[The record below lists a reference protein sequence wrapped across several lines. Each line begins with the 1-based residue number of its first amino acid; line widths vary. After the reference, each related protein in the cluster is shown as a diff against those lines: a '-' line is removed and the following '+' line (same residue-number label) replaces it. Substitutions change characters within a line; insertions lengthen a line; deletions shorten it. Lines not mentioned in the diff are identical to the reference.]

1 MKHYKHRKKR
11 WWSSRKLSWDRKQ
24 EPNVEEGGIAGDGE
38 DSSVDTW
45 HLPFRVTW
53 FTPAASTAVP
63 SSPVYVVRQTIPAPV
78 VKSLFL
84 FIAALKKFIKP
95 SFYVYLWPKYAQF
108 NLCLCFSV
116 IWYWPGNLSTYTI
129 RSFNSPF
136 PINFQVR
143 DHTSGLLCMYICVL
157 WPRSIKIYL
166 SVRLLYPKGACV

>member
-1 MKHYKHRKKR
+1 M
-11 WWSSRKLSWDRKQ
+11 SRKAESLAMGRIPVST
-24 EPNVEEGGIAGDGE
+24 P
-38 DSSVDTW
+38 DTY
-45 HLPFRVTW
+45 HLE
-53 FTPAASTAVP
+53 PAASTAVT
-63 SSPVYVVRQTIPAPV
+63 SFPVYVVRQTIPAPV

>member
-1 MKHYKHRKKR
+1 MHCKHRIPKR

-24 EPNVEEGGIAGDGE
+24 EPNVVEGGIGGGGE

-45 HLPFRVTW
+45 HLPFRLTW
-53 FTPAASTAVP
+53 FTPAASTVVT
-63 SSPVYVVRQTIPAPV
+63 SSTDHVVRQTIHAPV

-116 IWYWPGNLSTYTI
+116 IWYWPGNFVYLYDTFIY
-129 RSFNSPF
+129 SPF

-143 DHTSGLLCMYICVL
+143 DRTSGLLCMCICVL
-157 WPRSIKIYL
+157 RPRSIKIYL